1 MVKREEIFD
10 FVKVKYHVTPDYP
23 WETYPNYAALRH
35 QNNEKWFGLVMNVSS
50 DKIGLNDNQEI
61 DILNLKTR
69 EELIGP
75 LRKKEGIYQAY
86 HMNKSKW
93 VSVNLNE
100 MKSVDSIKE
109 LIDESYEL
117 TSQEE
122 S

>member
-1 MVKREEIFD
+1 
-10 FVKVKYHVTPDYP
+10 
-23 WETYPNYAALRH
+23 
-35 QNNEKWFGLVMNVSS
+35 MNVSS

-117 TSQEE
+117 TS
-122 S
+122 